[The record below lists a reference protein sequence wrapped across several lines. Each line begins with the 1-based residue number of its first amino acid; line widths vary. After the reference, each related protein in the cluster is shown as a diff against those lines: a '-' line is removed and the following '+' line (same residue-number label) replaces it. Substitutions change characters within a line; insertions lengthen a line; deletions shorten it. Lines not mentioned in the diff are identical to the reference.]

1 MKININKTKKNYELI
16 GHGVLFFTKNQCV
29 RIKLLSRS
37 LTDMVGSMKSRNTR
51 MSKADREM
59 LKDGSK

>member
-16 GHGVLFFTKNQCV
+16 GHGVLFFT
-29 RIKLLSRS
+29 
-37 LTDMVGSMKSRNTR
+37 VGSMKSRNTR